1 MLKLVALAA
10 ALAIGTTSA
19 VAQPPATG
27 SAAPIA
33 KAQDPDKKRCERI
46 VEETGSRLG
55 GRRICKTEAEWAA
68 ERQPSREES
77 ERPAKNARNL
87 SGG

>member
-1 MLKLVALAA
+1 MLKFVALAA
-10 ALAIGTTSA
+10 VLAISTTSA
-19 VAQPPATG
+19 VAQPPATET
-27 SAAPIA
+27 AAPTA

-68 ERQPSREES
+68 ERQQSREES
-77 ERPAKNARNL
+77 ERAAKNARNL